1 MTKRRILIGFIALLG
16 LPLPAIDAA
25 GFEPGAYFEKTC
37 SSCHKVGGGDDI
49 GPDLKGVTDR
59 RKREWL
65 VPFIQSS
72 QTVIQSGDPVATGLF
87 NKFKQKKMPDQDL
100 TPQDINALLDF
111 IAAGGPKEVAIDLKP
126 ATAATPADIQKGLD
140 LFTGR
145 IPLAAG
151 GAACISCHSAGDVG
165 PLGGGTMGLNL
176 TQAYS
181 KYEDKGLSKALKRP
195 GFLIMKDYFADKPLT
210 DDEAFALKAF
220 LYDVDRAGTQGG
232 NHQKK
237 FLFLGLGGTV
247 VMMGATDFIWRK
259 RRRKSAKPWSRQSGL

>member
-1 MTKRRILIGFIALLG
+1 MTKTLH
-16 LPLPAIDAA
+16 LPAFFVALTTFLSLISGNARA
-25 GFEPGAYFEKTC
+25 FEAGAYFEKNC
-37 SSCHKVGGGDDI
+37 SSCHTVGNGDDV

-72 QTVIQSGDPVATGLF
+72 QTVIQGGDPVANELF
-87 NKFKQKKMPDQDL
+87 GKFKQKKMPDQDL
-100 TPQDINALLDF
+100 KPEEINAILDY
-111 IAAGGPKEVAIDLKP
+111 IAGGGPKEVAIDAKP
-126 ATAATPADIQKGLD
+126 ATAATPADIQKGRD

-145 IPLAAG
+145 IRLSAG
-151 GAACISCHSAGDVG
+151 GASCISCHSAGDVG
-165 PLGGGTMGLNL
+165 SLGGGTLGLNL

-181 KYEDKGLSKALKRP
+181 KYEDKGLSKALKKP
-195 GFLIMKDYFADKPLT
+195 GFRIMKDYYADKPMT
-210 DDEAFALKAF
+210 DEETFALKAF

-247 VMMGATDFIWRK
+247 AMLGAADFIWRR
-259 RRRKSAKPWSRQSGL
+259 RRRKSAKPWRTE